1 VSNAKN
7 LPVEIKNDLLLF
19 DKLLEPIEEVLAE
32 YDATDVSQS
41 AKILKFGLFSKLLFF
56 RLFARIETLR
66 DFVQDL
72 ESESKAQH
80 LGFFRVGL
88 STFHDAFARYRA
100 AIFAEIFALL
110 ADRFRLE
117 KVPELAAL
125 GQISLVDSS
134 FFAVSAISWLARE
147 GVRGVRLHLEFSLNN
162 CQASEIYLTADKA
175 PTTNERNIL
184 IKMAKAGVTF
194 VMDRGYVSLEMCV
207 KLIEAGAYFVLR
219 ERNTL
224 KYRVLAENEV
234 EVPKSLRMVKNITDL
249 VIKLD
254 RETAQAVFR
263 LVKFEVLGHQFQIL
277 TNRFDVATSEIIIL
291 YAWRWQVELIFR
303 AWKHTLK
310 GLHLINLSENGIKI
324 QFYVLAIGAY
334 LYAIL
339 AQKTE
344 VQKTAREKEKKPKK
358 TLTGRLGEIF
368 QVRWRLRKRPLRLV
382 KNYLS
387 KPFSVYLQ
395 KLIEQQV

>member
-1 VSNAKN
+1 MSIAKN
-7 LPVEIKNDLLLF
+7 LPVEIKNDLPLF
-19 DKLLEPIEEVLAE
+19 DKLLEPIAE
-32 YDATDVSQS
+32 ILTEFDATEVSQS

-56 RLFARIETLR
+56 RLFAQIETLR
-66 DFVQDL
+66 DLVQDL
-72 ESESKAQH
+72 ETLPEAQH
-80 LGFFRVGL
+80 LGFFRVGI
-88 STFHDAFARYRA
+88 STFHDAFARYSGQLFA
-100 AIFAEIFALL
+100 DIFAFL
-110 ADRFRLE
+110 ADRFPLE
-117 KVPELAAL
+117 KVSELAAL

-134 FFAVSAISWLARE
+134 FFAVSAVSWLARE
-147 GVRGVRLHLEFSLNN
+147 GLRGVRLHLEFSLNN
-162 CQASEIYLTADKA
+162 CQASEIYLTADKS
-175 PTTNERNIL
+175 PTSNERQIL

-194 VMDRGYVSLEMCV
+194 VMDRGYVSLEICV
-207 KLIEAGAYFVLR
+207 KLLEKGASFVMR

-234 EVPKSLRMVKNITDL
+234 ELPESLRMVKNIADL
-249 VIKLD
+249 VIFLE
-254 RETAQAVFR
+254 RETTQAVLR

-277 TNRFDVATSEIIIL
+277 TNRFDLASSEIVIL

-339 AQKTE
+339 AQKTK
-344 VQKTAREKEKKPKK
+344 VQETAKEKEKKPKK
-358 TLTGRLGEIF
+358 TLTGRLSEIF
-368 QVRWRLRKRPLRLV
+368 QVSWRLRKRPLRLI

-387 KPFSVYLQ
+387 KPFSVYHQ
-395 KLIEQQV
+395 KLIEQQI